1 MTAVILGQL
10 SVRATRW
17 YTLVQSSVNHLDVM
31 QAGARVTVMKRD
43 LTEITVE
50 KRNMT
55 LIINAVAQLEV
66 NNNHISQLSLM
77 IVERHSLTAVLVTV
91 NNILT

>member
-1 MTAVILGQL
+1 
-10 SVRATRW
+10 
-17 YTLVQSSVNHLDVM
+17 M

-66 NNNHISQLSLM
+66 NNSHISQLSLM

>member
-1 MTAVILGQL
+1 
-10 SVRATRW
+10 
-17 YTLVQSSVNHLDVM
+17 M

-77 IVERHSLTAVLVTV
+77 IMERHSLTAVLVTV

>member
-1 MTAVILGQL
+1 
-10 SVRATRW
+10 
-17 YTLVQSSVNHLDVM
+17 M

-77 IVERHSLTAVLVTV
+77 IMERHSLTAVLVTV
-91 NNILT
+91 NNILA

>member
-1 MTAVILGQL
+1 
-10 SVRATRW
+10 
-17 YTLVQSSVNHLDVM
+17 M